1 MIVQL
6 KYYIHLFSSCSA
18 KMKKKIQALYWFYKN
33 KRILNNNMAELTN
46 AAPANLVVYIIL
58 INLFHQLS

>member
-18 KMKKKIQALYWFYKN
+18 KMNKKQALYCLYKN